1 MPDDGSAARRS
12 TAAGWAKRLGWLVGF
27 WAAGV
32 IGLALVAFALRLV
45 MRWAG
50 FSA

>member
-1 MPDDGSAARRS
+1 MPDGGNTPRRRAG
-12 TAAGWAKRLGWLVGF
+12 TGWAKRLGWLAGL

-32 IGLALVAFALRLV
+32 LALALVAFALRLV

-50 FSA
+50 LST